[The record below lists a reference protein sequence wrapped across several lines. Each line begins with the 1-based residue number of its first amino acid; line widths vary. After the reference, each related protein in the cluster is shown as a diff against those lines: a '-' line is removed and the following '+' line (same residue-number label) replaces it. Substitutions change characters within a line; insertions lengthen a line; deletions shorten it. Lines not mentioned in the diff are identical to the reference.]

1 VCEMSLVNPASI
13 SLGGMGDEEEVLDDG
28 SVPAVGASVVI
39 EQEVT
44 VEQPTQHDV
53 INSQEAAAEVLV
65 EEQELRNGARQ
76 KSSPRLVSVGRIL
89 PKPRQTYEAQGAF
102 VRRIPVEKITA
113 EMYVDFVTEMTGGE
127 VHTNDAEYRETLD
140 ALIDGDDF
148 SVACGVEDELL
159 GHLDYVIIHLPS
171 KRFVLMPDQR
181 ERVIEAAV
189 ERFKNELHPIGSCL
203 HLIQRNYIGFPP
215 IIKLRN
221 ALLECLNRVVPP
233 APLESDLSNAVKD
246 GRECF
251 TSAPIPHEAIDMK
264 PSPSRRSNV
273 RSMKPSQAITPDTP
287 VPDNQY
293 DTLAQIL
300 AGKMN
305 IEDVKDW
312 MVREAIKAR
321 LTGELEAEY
330 WTEPGEFLPPGW
342 RIRVRES
349 GKILPRKGEIDEIWR
364 RCCEAMSQTHNQK
377 EILAYLEERYAG
389 VATKSRLR
397 LINKDVL
404 IKGTRVQFPSKPRCL
419 GSKPMQ
425 YVQIDM
431 VEMESSE
438 YGDRCYNM
446 ALLVT
451 DLYSQY
457 VFGRALSD
465 ALDPSL
471 LVRHLMDIFGAFA
484 PPEAYR
490 SFTNNVV
497 IEHVMTDI
505 ERLFKVHIKNVG
517 NGVMNFFNLRTSMY
531 KRAEEELGSRER
543 WVEALPFAVIEYN
556 QKPLK
561 GFGDVRISPFEI
573 MFGRR
578 PWKEMAV
585 PPWMNNGGYGKASD
599 DDDEFS
605 SEPKRAVESISGESD
620 MGFDKGVISPATKK
634 TRRPD
639 PGATLANIYLGE
651 MSENRGK
658 ISFVMGKYP
667 VKYDEQGR
675 VVDPGT
681 GFMYEIGD
689 HVYMR
694 NITHRDFFHKSKK
707 RSNVPRYFRATII
720 DIDHENPD
728 FMYRVLFWDDVPN
741 IDSVPAD
748 QWPDQGEECLCAWV
762 SPFDISP
769 STPDLSR
776 RRNIVKRREM
786 EYQCKCGYD
795 FCELVFSEKCPFKLS
810 QACCQRLKMD
820 CPYHKPPDPV
830 PSKVLKVESPV
841 KPREPKRKV
850 PTPTPVGMPAQS
862 SASSSKT
869 APRVH
874 VKSRWIYQ
882 GGRLVEIPATSAP
895 ATQAAPAPPSML
907 ALKTRAPLLT
917 TGRAPRLLNR
927 SSPTASKQP
936 RLELDEQAGSSN
948 ASLNEEA
955 TDSSGDIDI
964 ADLGPVAEYGVARLI
979 PYEKHPP
986 KKFARIKTNS
996 PPMKAVQAST
1006 QVHYYMQ
1013 PSSTRLIQSP
1023 AVMAKRSPSNTSR
1036 VMRTVVSRV
1045 VPRGPSSQQTA
1056 SYVSKPISNV
1066 IKREGAAESGKRI
1079 SAPPKRL
1086 SPDPQGSR

>member
-1 VCEMSLVNPASI
+1 MSLLNPASI
-13 SLGGMGDEEEVLDDG
+13 SLGGVGDEEEVLDAG

-39 EQEVT
+39 EQEQEQVDD
-44 VEQPTQHDV
+44 VERQEA
-53 INSQEAAAEVLV
+53 IISQEAAPEVLI
-65 EEQELRNGARQ
+65 EEQELRNSTTQ
-76 KSSPRLVSVGRIL
+76 KSLRVISIGRIL
-89 PKPRQTYEAQGAF
+89 PKPRQAYDAQGTF

-113 EMYVDFVTEMTGGE
+113 QMYMDFVTEMTGGE
-127 VHTNDAEYRETLD
+127 VRTTDTEYREILD
-140 ALIDGDDF
+140 ALIDGDDY
-148 SVACGVEDELL
+148 SVACDVEDELL
-159 GHLDYVIIHLPS
+159 GHLDYVMIHLPS
-171 KRFVLMPDQR
+171 KRFVLLPDQR

-189 ERFKNELHPIGSCL
+189 ERFRNEPHPIGGCL
-203 HLIQRNYIGFPP
+203 QLIQKNYIGFPP
-215 IIKLRN
+215 IIRLRN
-221 ALLECLNRVVPP
+221 ALLACLERLT
-233 APLESDLSNAVKD
+233 APLSMEANLPTSVKD
-246 GRECF
+246 AREDYSS
-251 TSAPIPHEAIDMK
+251 TSSAHQLVEVK
-264 PSPSRRSNV
+264 PAYRRSNV
-273 RSMKPSQAITPDTP
+273 RSMKPTPTVTADTP

-305 IEDVKDW
+305 VEEVKDW

-330 WTEPGEFLPPGW
+330 WTEPGEFLPAGW
-342 RIRVRES
+342 RIRLRES

-364 RCCEAMSQTHNQK
+364 RCCETMGRSHNQK

-404 IKGTRVQFPSKPRCL
+404 LKGSRVQFPSKPRCL

-431 VEMESSE
+431 IEMEGSE

-465 ALDPSL
+465 SLDPSL

-490 SFTNNVV
+490 SFTSNVV
-497 IEHVMTDI
+497 IEHVMSDI
-505 ERLFKVHIKNVG
+505 EKLFKVQIKNVG
-517 NGVMNFFNLRTSMY
+517 QGVMNYFNLRTSMY

-578 PWKEMAV
+578 PWKDMAV
-585 PPWMNNGGYGKASD
+585 PPWIGNVMYGKGSD
-599 DDDEFS
+599 NEDECTFS
-605 SEPKRAVESISGESD
+605 LKLCLRDAVLTPFDLPLISKCHLKRVDVFVNSERKRAIESIGGESD
-620 MGFDKGVISPATKK
+620 MHLDKGMLTPSSKK
-634 TRRPD
+634 VHKPD

-667 VKYDEQGR
+667 VKYDDQGR
-675 VVDPGT
+675 IADPGT
-681 GFMYEIGD
+681 GYIYEIGD
-689 HVYMR
+689 HVYPFLCMSLRQEDVVEISDFLTVTSSECLVSKTVALFNCGERGQNPRCLQMR

-707 RSNVPRYFRATII
+707 RSNLPRYFRATII

-741 IDSVPAD
+741 IDSVPPD
-748 QWPDQGEECLCAWV
+748 QWPEQGEECLCAWV
-762 SPFDISP
+762 SPFDVTA

-810 QACCQRLKMD
+810 QACCQRLNMD
-820 CPYHKPPDPV
+820 CPYHKKPTEIIPKV
-830 PSKVLKVESPV
+830 TTSKPSD
-841 KPREPKRKV
+841 PKRKAV
-850 PTPTPVGMPAQS
+850 MPTQVAGVGRATETCRS
-862 SASSSKT
+862 EK
-869 APRVH
+869 VH
-874 VKSRWIYQ
+874 VRSRWIYQ
-882 GGRLVEIPATSAP
+882 GGRLVEIPAT
-895 ATQAAPAPPSML
+895 ATDRGTELETRTTASTTAGDASSMF

-917 TGRAPRLLNR
+917 ASRGPLRVISRTTPPATKRPRIEFE
-927 SSPTASKQP
+927 P
-936 RLELDEQAGSSN
+936 QAGPSASN
-948 ASLNEEA
+948 ISDEDA
-955 TDSSGDIDI
+955 DSSTDLGDI
-964 ADLGPVAEYGVARLI
+964 DLGPVAEVC
-979 PYEKHPP
+979 
-986 KKFARIKTNS
+986 
-996 PPMKAVQAST
+996 Q
-1006 QVHYYMQ
+1006 
-1013 PSSTRLIQSP
+1013 
-1023 AVMAKRSPSNTSR
+1023 
-1036 VMRTVVSRV
+1036 
-1045 VPRGPSSQQTA
+1045 
-1056 SYVSKPISNV
+1056 
-1066 IKREGAAESGKRI
+1066 
-1079 SAPPKRL
+1079 
-1086 SPDPQGSR
+1086 